1 MVEET
6 ITFELIRKIQREERA
21 ASKLTKLPEG
31 FYKNINSYLQQKKKI
46 ADKVGSTELK
56 NIEMLVND
64 IFNRRER
71 KILNM
76 VIIAARTKIP
86 PENLS
91 DEERGFF
98 DALVEVVSKRRKE
111 ALAEL
116 FEEAATIEEVAA
128 EDEMAG
134 QKIVSIIFNED
145 MEEFVGSNL
154 VNYGPFKKGDTAE
167 IPVDN
172 VKLLTEKGIAKEI

>member
-1 MVEET
+1 MVGET

-31 FYKNINSYLQQKKKI
+31 FYKNVNSYLQQKKKI

-76 VIIAARTKIP
+76 VLIAARTKIP

-91 DEERGFF
+91 EEEKAFF
-98 DALVEVVSKRRKE
+98 DTLIEVVSKRRKE

-116 FEEAATIEEVAA
+116 FEEAEKQA
-128 EDEMAG
+128 EGEMAG
-134 QKIVSIIFNED
+134 QRIVPIVFNED

-154 VNYGPFKKGDTAE
+154 INYGPFKKGDTAE

-172 VKLLTEKGIAKEI
+172 AKLLEEKGIAKEA